1 MSLLFVLFFVSEAY
15 SQPAEITDPYNT
27 WKTLGV
33 FALLVLA
40 LFFLYKNS
48 RRKATQQDKDVQP
61 NETASSPII
70 IANDSED
77 EAIAAVAMFLHDM
90 RDDAHDHE
98 SGIITFKKTGQD
110 YSPWGA
116 KILGFKQLPHKK

>member
-15 SQPAEITDPYNT
+15 SQSAEITDPYNT

-48 RRKATQQDKDVQP
+48 RRKATQQDDNVQP
-61 NETASSPII
+61 NEAPSPII
-70 IANDSED
+70 SGNDSED

-90 RDDAHDHE
+90 VDEVHDHE
-98 SGIITFKKTGQD
+98 SGVITFKKTVQD
-110 YSPWGA
+110 YSPWRT
-116 KILGFKQLPHKK
+116 KILGFKQLSHKK